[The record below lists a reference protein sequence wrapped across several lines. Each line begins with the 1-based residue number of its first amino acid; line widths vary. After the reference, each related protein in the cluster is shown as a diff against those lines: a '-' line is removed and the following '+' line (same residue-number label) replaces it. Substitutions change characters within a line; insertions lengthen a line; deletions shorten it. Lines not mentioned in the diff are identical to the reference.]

1 MKTKRSITMTIA
13 LIIIALIA
21 VLLVVAA
28 TKPDHFRVE
37 RTTTINASSEQIF
50 PLINDFHQWT
60 HWSPWERKDPHMQ
73 RHYSDNASGTG
84 ATYAWEGDNNVGH
97 GRMEITESTHY
108 TKVGI
113 ALHFIK
119 PFTAHNTATFT
130 LTPTDNGTRVE
141 WIMEGPNSFISKL
154 MQVFMSMDKMV
165 GNDFETGLQAM
176 KSLAEASERESI
188 STLTTNGD

>member
-21 VLLVVAA
+21 VLLAVAA

-37 RTTTINASSEQIF
+37 RAIVINASPEHIF
-50 PLINDFHQWT
+50 PLINNFRQWT
-60 HWSPWERKDPHMQ
+60 LWSPWEKKDPHMQ

-97 GRMEITESTHY
+97 GRMEITESIPY
-108 TKVGI
+108 TKIGI

-130 LTPTDNGTRVE
+130 LEPTENGTRVT
-141 WIMEGPNSFISKL
+141 WIMEGPSPFISKL
-154 MQVFMSMDKMV
+154 MQVFISMDKMV
-165 GNDFETGLQAM
+165 GKDFEAGLQHM
-176 KSLAEASERESI
+176 KVVAETPGRI
-188 STLTTNGD
+188 SVR

>member
-1 MKTKRSITMTIA
+1 MKTKRSITMTIV

-21 VLLVVAA
+21 ILLILAA

-37 RTTTINASSEQIF
+37 RTSTINTSPEQIF
-50 PLINDFHQWT
+50 PLINNFHQWT
-60 HWSPWERKDPHMQ
+60 HWSPWEKKDPQMQ
-73 RHYSDNASGTG
+73 RHYSDDPNGTG

-97 GRMEITESTHY
+97 GRMEITESTPY

-154 MQVFMSMDKMV
+154 MHVFINMDKMV
-165 GNDFETGLQAM
+165 GKDFEAGLQQM
-176 KSLAEASERESI
+176 KTVAEAPERASVR
-188 STLTTNGD
+188 